1 VSHRITPAS
10 NLLIHQ
16 FGDEGV
22 ILNLNNEKYYR
33 LNGMAIRMWEVLT
46 STESVEQAQAQL
58 LSEYDIDAE
67 TLKQDMDELIQYLQ
81 SVKMVETHE

>member
-1 VSHRITPAS
+1 MPQRIKPVN

-46 STESVEQAQAQL
+46 TTDSIAAAQAQL
-58 LSEYDIDAE
+58 LDEYDIDAE
-67 TLKQDMDELIQYLQ
+67 TLKQDMDELIQYL
-81 SVKMVETHE
+81 KTANMVETDD